1 MSRTGASITFALLL
15 FLVCAVIGSVV
26 LVAGT
31 AASGRFSKIAESDR
45 RYYAVTSAAC
55 LIRDSLK
62 DAKVTSTRTGT
73 ADYTET
79 VSYKKNDSGYPQTAS
94 TRPAEIALGDPDIV
108 GESAIIRSFI
118 QDSSTVKE
126 FELEL
131 SGTGNDY
138 LDVDI
143 KAEKKG
149 SDIIEIAVS
158 NSGEGEKFTLILSFV
173 ESVDKSSS
181 STVEE
186 LNVSITDFEGNVLA
200 VSDDSLP
207 DSYKKTVEKRET
219 AVAVEQRSLT
229 FTGIRKAES

>member
-1 MSRTGASITFALLL
+1 M
-15 FLVCAVIGSVV
+15 IGSVV

-31 AASGRFSKIAESDR
+31 AASGRFSKIAESDS

-79 VSYKKNDSGYPQTAS
+79 VSYNKNDPGYPQTAS
-94 TRPAEIALGDPDIV
+94 TRPAEIALGDPEIV

-118 QDSSTVKE
+118 QDSASSVKE

-158 NSGEGEKFTLILSFV
+158 NSGEGEKFTLILSFE
-173 ESVDKSSS
+173 ESVDRSSS

-186 LNVSITDFEGNVLA
+186 LNVSITDSEGNALS
-200 VSDDSLP
+200 VSGSSLP
-207 DSYKKTVEKRET
+207 DLYKKTVNKRET
-219 AVAVEQRSLT
+219 AVIVEEYSWTL
-229 FTGIRKAES
+229 TGIRKAES